1 MSNVYED
8 ALVALLGVLE
18 RQGMEAGQLLHELT
32 GDGFAS
38 FMIAVGESPAV
49 KEAAER
55 LIRRDIKRMRA

>member
-1 MSNVYED
+1 MSNVYEE
-8 ALVALLGVLE
+8 ALCALLGVME

-55 LIRRDIKRMRA
+55 LLRRDIKRMQA